1 MNELRDIARS
11 RSDSDMNS
19 RLTALAADVQALQRQ
34 LSADGQLRSG
44 NMLRG
49 VLKIAQ
55 ESLRSH
61 AGVLSENYSW
71 AVNEALAASQSWV
84 RRLAAEAADS
94 MEPLFKAGSEQLT
107 AACKLAG
114 QPQLAARL
122 IADLETTHLE
132 SRNAIQVSLDA
143 KFASKSRGMLKWVG
157 SLFGLLKGSSGK

>member
-11 RSDSDMNS
+11 RSESDMNT
-19 RLTALAADVQALQRQ
+19 RLAALAADVQVLQRQ
-34 LSADGQLRSG
+34 LSASGQLRSG

-61 AGVLSENYSW
+61 AVVLSENYSW
-71 AVNEALAASQSWV
+71 AVNEAIAASQSWV
-84 RRLAAEAADS
+84 RRLAAEASDS
-94 MEPLFKAGSEQLT
+94 MRPLFVAGSEQLT
-107 AACKLAG
+107 DACKLAD
-114 QPQLAARL
+114 QPQLATRL
-122 IADLETTHLE
+122 IADLETTHFE
-132 SRNAIQVSLDA
+132 SREAILVALDA